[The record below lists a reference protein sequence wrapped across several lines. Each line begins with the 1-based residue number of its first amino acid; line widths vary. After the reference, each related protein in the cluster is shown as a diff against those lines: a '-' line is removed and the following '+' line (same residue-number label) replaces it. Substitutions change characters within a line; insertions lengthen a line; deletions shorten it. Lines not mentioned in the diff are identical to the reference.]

1 MDLMTPLAA
10 IADASIV
17 MNCQIAAC
25 GECAE
30 ANLAYNLISTC
41 YDVVAE
47 ELGHDDPKLL
57 AMCAT
62 AKHAKECML
71 KARANTAEIERLL
84 ASESCDLDEIHRLR
98 GEYNALHFNAGNFCP
113 EARHQVIFDQT
124 VNLLPGPFEKR
135 VIEAVAK
142 QGNVF
147 CVAGA
152 HGQSFV
158 ATDSTDSMAGGSGAF
173 GSGVGAVGLV
183 PGTFDPKTAATFAD
197 FDPLGTALY
206 ANGPEATAKLY
217 ADASAVADSPE
228 FKVLSLRA
236 AAARNSVQYS
246 QEANSKALRVWRAI
260 LAFVEEDPQERAS
273 RVDVTVLLQDLA
285 YKTTAA
291 TVLHTM
297 CRPSLRLLT
306 TISTSV
312 QKGDLT
318 AFATNYAAAAQKM
331 AQGLAPGQRA
341 YFTIAKSVESV
352 SGAEAAEAPESRKR
366 RACTAP
372 ESDEAKRHK
381 KGSEPREPR
390 ELSLD
395 GALEK
400 LDDGTTTQLPYQPQ
414 CTASVASTLVAMR
427 RFQIYDKEPILAL
440 LNTARVTA
448 TGASAAT
455 SAAMSA
461 YTDRAR
467 AFMEAVAPGIHVEL
481 LMEVLALVSH
491 VHATDLGLDDSELG
505 LLGELGGLGGL
516 VESTEDLAVAYK
528 EGYVQ
533 SALAHMTRDG
543 NMTKVTAEYIEA
555 AILSRLSGPSG
566 PSDASGAEL
575 EAEELIIHEELDEEG
590 NTLPDLY
597 WRRLSSKLAKQQA
610 LEAMSNGTEI
620 PEPEVV
626 VIPDDDDEGTLGA

>member
-1 MDLMTPLAA
+1 MDFMTPLAA

-17 MNCQIAAC
+17 MNCQIAVC
-25 GECAE
+25 VE
-30 ANLAYNLISTC
+30 AKLADNLISTC
-41 YDVVAE
+41 YDVVVE
-47 ELGHDDPKLL
+47 ELGHDAPKLL

-62 AKHAKECML
+62 AKRAKECML

-84 ASESCDLDEIHRLR
+84 ASKSCDLDEIDILR
-98 GEYNALHFNAGNFCP
+98 GEYNALRFNAGNFCL

-124 VNLLPGPFEKR
+124 VNLVLGPFEKR
-135 VIEAVAK
+135 VIEAVEAAAK

-147 CVAGA
+147 CVA
-152 HGQSFV
+152 GQSFV
-158 ATDSTDSMAGGSGAF
+158 ATDSTDSTDSIDGGSGL
-173 GSGVGAVGLV
+173 GLSLV

-197 FDPLGTALY
+197 FDPLGTSAALY
-206 ANGPEATAKLY
+206 SNGHEATAKLY
-217 ADASAVADSPE
+217 ADASAVANSTE

-236 AAARNSVQYS
+236 LCTEARNSAQYS

-260 LAFVEEDPQERAS
+260 LAFVEEDPRL
-273 RVDVTVLLQDLA
+273 VDVTVLLQDLA

-306 TISTSV
+306 TISPSL
-312 QKGDLT
+312 QKGDLM

-341 YFTIAKSVESV
+341 YFTIAKSA
-352 SGAEAAEAPESRKR
+352 SGAESAEAPDSAEAPESAEAPVPRKR
-366 RACTAP
+366 KASTESRASMSP
-372 ESDEAKRHK
+372 ESDESDEAKRHK
-381 KGSEPREPR
+381 KDSEPS

-400 LDDGTTTQLPYQPQ
+400 LDDGPTTQMPYQPQ

-440 LNTARVTA
+440 LNATRVTA
-448 TGASAAT
+448 TGASAAMLT
-455 SAAMSA
+455 AMSAAMSA

-467 AFMEAVAPGIHVEL
+467 AFMEAVAPGIHIEL
-481 LMEVLALVSH
+481 LMEFLALVSH

-505 LLGELGGLGGL
+505 LLCELGGLGGL

-533 SALAHMTRDG
+533 CALAHMTRDG

-566 PSDASGAEL
+566 PSDASGAEI

-590 NTLPDLY
+590 KTLPDLY
-597 WRRLSSKLAKQQA
+597 
-610 LEAMSNGTEI
+610 
-620 PEPEVV
+620 
-626 VIPDDDDEGTLGA
+626 